1 MYFDYCTT
9 FEKLREARNKLL
21 RKYHPD
27 ANGDIDNLEIRKIN
41 EEYSNRFS
49 ELTILKQ
56 IESNAV
62 GVHLFLKGLA
72 RISVDTLY
80 KVRPDNFEK
89 AKSALLQPVG
99 RYIGKFL
106 AERLTI

>member
-9 FEKLREARNKLL
+9 FVKLREARNKLL

-27 ANGDIDNLEIRKIN
+27 ANGNIDNLEIRKIN
-41 EEYSNRFS
+41 EEYSNRFA
-49 ELTILKQ
+49 ELTLLKQ
-56 IESNAV
+56 IEPNAD
-62 GVHLFLKGLA
+62 GAHLFLKGLI

-89 AKSALLQPVG
+89 AKNVLLRPVG
-99 RYIGKFL
+99 RYIGKFF